1 MVPFFFFFNFL
12 WRLNIQP
19 TYKMTTLLLFT
30 LLLLLF
36 CKKKKRY
43 GELGT
48 GDRFLCSTPVRIG
61 VGKQEAAQLKA
72 LEHARDL
79 AERRVAVAKEKEA
92 KEAAARKRA
101 DKLLASQSSS
111 SSSSLLPPP
120 PSSSSY
126 SRSRRGGVAAAASA
140 ASATANNKADNKT
153 SGSSNAGNSSNGSSS
168 SSSLFTT
175 TAGETKKAQLLKNSG
190 PKTKLNGVDLAGGPR
205 PGGEDLGSVFL
216 KLDGGDRHTVA
227 LALRGRP
234 NHLSKEKLDQR
245 GKDGGPVGELVYL
258 GMPKVTNL

>member
-1 MVPFFFFFNFL
+1 
-12 WRLNIQP
+12 
-19 TYKMTTLLLFT
+19 
-30 LLLLLF
+30 
-36 CKKKKRY
+36 
-43 GELGT
+43 
-48 GDRFLCSTPVRIG
+48 
-61 VGKQEAAQLKA
+61 
-72 LEHARDL
+72 
-79 AERRVAVAKEKEA
+79 
-92 KEAAARKRA
+92 
-101 DKLLASQSSS
+101 
-111 SSSSLLPPP
+111 LLPPP

-140 ASATANNKADNKT
+140 ASATANNKANNKT
-153 SGSSNAGNSSNGSSS
+153 SGSYAGNSSNGSS